1 MRIIISDTSCM
12 IDLRKADLLRPLLAL
27 PYTIAMPDILFED
40 EFLCLSDPDKSTLRA
55 DGLEVR
61 SIPGELVVRAQ
72 EYRNTHRR
80 LKLPDCFALTLAEAE
95 DEAILLTGD
104 AQLKAVALDK
114 GIKAHGVLWAIDQME
129 EHEVSSVA
137 SLHDALHVLLDD
149 VLVFL
154 PDHEIQKR
162 IRRLAHR
169 K

>member
-1 MRIIISDTSCM
+1 MRAVMMTPHVTIVLLKGSARRRCAHPWRSPPAGS
-12 IDLRKADLLRPLLAL
+12 LQRAQHRAPERGERGGNALRPH
-27 PYTIAMPDILFED
+27 
-40 EFLCLSDPDKSTLRA
+40 
-55 DGLEVR
+55 G
-61 SIPGELVVRAQ
+61 
-72 EYRNTHRR
+72 
-80 LKLPDCFALTLAEAE
+80 AEAE

>member
-40 EFLCLSDPDKSTLRA
+40 EFLCLSDPDKAALRA
-55 DGLEVR
+55 GGLEVR
-61 SIPGELVVRAQ
+61 ALPGELVARAQ

-80 LKLPDCFALTLAEAE
+80 LKLADCFALTIAEE
-95 DEAILLTGD
+95 EAILLTGD
-104 AQLKAVALDK
+104 AQLKAVALGK

-129 EHEVSSVA
+129 EHEVSPIA
-137 SLHDALHVLLDD
+137 ALYDALHVLLDD

-162 IRRLAHR
+162 IRRLAR
-169 K
+169 QK